1 MSEIIKRATKN
12 NPYVHK
18 SVAVGILPIA
28 KASMFSGMNNFCEY
42 GVMEPYYSADFGFT
56 SQ

>member
-1 MSEIIKRATKN
+1 MTEIIKHATKN
-12 NPYVHK
+12 NPYVQK
-18 SVAVGILPIA
+18 SVVVGILRLA

-56 SQ
+56 C